1 MTTTHTTSTH
11 PSTTKEKIMKK
22 HLRKSPTTKTLAL
35 LGAGALITA
44 AALTGCSSSDSTA
57 AAPADAASAPADT
70 AAGAATVLPVDTNP
84 IVNTAT
90 DQTLQVTYAAVE
102 DNVDPATNKP
112 VDDNLELT
120 LKNTGSVPL
129 TGLEVFYEM
138 TDVTTGAKEGYYQAL
153 DGVTIPAGQE
163 TTVFFDNG
171 TGVGHYPDNQFSL
184 YRTSN
189 NEVDFAVQVSAKEAA
204 VATATAVKS
213 VNTGE
218 KAD

>member
-1 MTTTHTTSTH
+1 
-11 PSTTKEKIMKK
+11 MKK
-22 HLRKSPTTKTLAL
+22 HLRTSPTTKTLAL

-44 AALTGCSSSDSTA
+44 AALTGCSSSDTTA
-57 AAPADAASAPADT
+57 AAPADTAASAPADAT
-70 AAGAATVLPVDTNP
+70 AGAGTVLPVDTNP
-84 IVNTAT
+84 IVNNAT

-102 DNVDPATNKP
+102 DNVDPATNQP
-112 VDDNLELT
+112 IDDNLELT

-129 TGLEVFYEM
+129 TGLEVYYEM

-184 YRTSN
+184 YRTSD

-204 VATATAVKS
+204 IATATAVKS